1 MTLIILTEIW
11 NWATWSCSL
20 LGKATGCLLMTRLES
35 APGVTWGPRVPKCTA
50 LCAET
55 LPPPQHTLLLM
66 CSLALESQEAG
77 GERQWRLV
85 RIPCQ
90 GEWKEK
96 KNHLLLNQWCP
107 TVQPHTLS
115 LFTFVL
121 KVAQRT
127 QLSAFFITAHILPS
141 PLPETCCLFY
151 PPLAQT
157 PFSPLQLHPLPNR
170 CSVAKLQSTYVT
182 FFN

>member
-1 MTLIILTEIW
+1 MSDINYSDWNMKLGNLILQPP
-11 NWATWSCSL
+11 
-20 LGKATGCLLMTRLES
+20 GKATGCLLVTRLVC
-35 APGVTWGPRVPKCTA
+35 PGVTWGPGVPKCTA
-50 LCAET
+50 LCAGT
-55 LPPPQHTLLLM
+55 LPPTPYFSCVRWLWT
-66 CSLALESQEAG
+66 ARRLEGRGSGDWSES
-77 GERQWRLV
+77 
-85 RIPCQ
+85 PCR

-107 TVQPHTLS
+107 TVQPHSLS

-121 KVAQRT
+121 KVAQRI